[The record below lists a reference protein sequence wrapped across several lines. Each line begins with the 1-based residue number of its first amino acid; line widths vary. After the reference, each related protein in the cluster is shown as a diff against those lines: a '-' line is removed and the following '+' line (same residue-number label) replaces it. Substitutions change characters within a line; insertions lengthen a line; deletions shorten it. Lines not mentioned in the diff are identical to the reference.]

1 MREILFRGKR
11 ADNGEWVEGY
21 YSCRPFISEYEHVIT
36 NYRELKRH
44 KGISSIEYQMN
55 YNEVIPE
62 TVGQYTG
69 IWDNNGENIFEGDIV
84 FCFHY
89 DDVGQVVYLVD
100 EAKFAVEIK
109 GLHRDFSEIYS
120 GSLAVIGNIHDNPEL
135 LGVTDINIGGKGG
148 AE

>member
-11 ADNGEWVEGY
+11 VDNGEWVEGY
-21 YSCRPFISEYEHVIT
+21 YSCRPFISGYEHVIT

-55 YNEVIPE
+55 YNEVIPK

-69 IWDNNGENIFEGDIV
+69 LCDKNGKKIFEGDILRERYGEHMHED
-84 FCFHY
+84 FCMEYVKSSAGFHAIY
-89 DDVGQVVYLVD
+89 IPTRQI
-100 EAKFAVEIK
+100 KFSFYYGAGE
-109 GLHRDFSEIYS
+109 
-120 GSLAVIGNIHDNPEL
+120 VIGNIHDNPEL
-135 LGVTDINIGGKGG
+135 LKGG